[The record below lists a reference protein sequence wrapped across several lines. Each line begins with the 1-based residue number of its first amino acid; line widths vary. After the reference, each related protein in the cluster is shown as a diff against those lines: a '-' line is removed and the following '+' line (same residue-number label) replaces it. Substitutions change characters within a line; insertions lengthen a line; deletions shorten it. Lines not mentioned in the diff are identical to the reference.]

1 MKNLI
6 SKAEGL
12 FGMLTIHLKSLD
24 QWGVIPYLTVQ
35 GIHDK
40 IQEYSPCPGNTTP
53 KLDWLSDFQKETATK
68 NKIKFTKL

>member
-1 MKNLI
+1 MAIKNLI

-35 GIHDK
+35 GIH
-40 IQEYSPCPGNTTP
+40 
-53 KLDWLSDFQKETATK
+53 
-68 NKIKFTKL
+68 